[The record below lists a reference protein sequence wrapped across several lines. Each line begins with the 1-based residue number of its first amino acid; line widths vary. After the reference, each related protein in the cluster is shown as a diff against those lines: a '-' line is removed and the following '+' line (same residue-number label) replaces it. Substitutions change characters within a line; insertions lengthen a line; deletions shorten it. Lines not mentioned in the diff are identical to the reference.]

1 MSIEL
6 SVVLPFCNEGPNVV
20 FTIQSVIEELEGF
33 CEFEILAID
42 NMSDWSIECT
52 VKNERMPLM
61 NGKPRTYPIRSR
73 SFFQGPPGS
82 KNDGNFINTAFFRT
96 KKVRYI
102 QFDEKQGHWNA
113 KNKGIEESTGKFL
126 FFLDA
131 HCIMKRD
138 SLRHMIEFLRNP
150 PEEKIGGVHAY
161 INYMLDSRSLEYDP
175 QKNKFFGYRFC
186 THQSEYYKERNNGKW
201 QRRFPTE
208 PYKVCVMSTCGMMSP
223 RTVIEDLGGWH
234 PEFGIYC
241 GGEGYMNFKQ
251 STCGYHHWIHPKAW
265 CWHWAEKRGYQW
277 NHSDYVRNE
286 QIAAYVCG
294 GESALQAVVEGRK
307 SSPAVIR
314 LAADVMEKCVDE
326 RAFIKSRQ
334 VETLEGYFDR
344 WVSHKGLW
352 ERSLV
357 GLNDDECEE
366 LIDGVRA
373 NQGVA

>member
-1 MSIEL
+1 MSIEC
-6 SVVLPFCNEGPNVV
+6 SVIIPFCNEGSNVV

-33 CEFEILAID
+33 CGYEILAID
-42 NMSDWSIECT
+42 NMSDWYIQCT
-52 VKNERMPLM
+52 VENERMPLM
-61 NGKPRTYPIRSR
+61 EGRPRTYPMRSR
-73 SFFQGPPGS
+73 AFFQGPPGS
-82 KNDGNFINTAFFRT
+82 KRDGSFINTAFFRQ

-102 QFDEKQGHWNA
+102 QYDEKQGHWNA

-138 SLRHMIEFLRNP
+138 SLRHMIDFLRDP

-186 THQSEYYKERNNGKW
+186 THQSEEYFEDGVRKL
-201 QRRFPTE
+201 RFPTK
-208 PYKVCVMSTCGMMSP
+208 PYKVCVMSTCGMMCP
-223 RTVIEDLGGWH
+223 RTVIDELGGWH

-265 CWHWAEKRGYQW
+265 CWHWAEKRGYIW
-277 NHSDYVRNE
+277 NHSDFVRNE
-286 QIAAYVCG
+286 QISAYVCG
-294 GESALQAVVEGRK
+294 GDTALVAVVEGRK
-307 SSPAVIR
+307 STEAVKS
-314 LAADVMEKCVDE
+314 LAREVREKCADE

-334 VETLEGYFDR
+334 VETLEDYFDR
-344 WVSHKGLW
+344 WVANKGVW
-352 ERSLV
+352 K
-357 GLNDDECEE
+357 
-366 LIDGVRA
+366 
-373 NQGVA
+373 